1 MSTRPQFLPTHAFG
15 IGSKGPKVADLHE
28 RLSKLG
34 YEIDGAELEAS
45 TFGPSTEKA
54 VRRFQQ
60 TAGLLV
66 DGIVGPQTWDA
77 LLAHGFRLGDR
88 LLYYREPM
96 IRGSDV
102 MELQSRLNALG
113 FDCGRADGVFGP
125 RTESALRQFQAQ
137 AGVLADGVF
146 GPESLAALRTLG
158 PRGELRLPGSPS
170 ETFPVDHGL
179 AHAKIF
185 VDTPSPS
192 EHRYSPATDS
202 EVSRVACSIAR
213 CLGRQLK
220 ARGTRVV
227 LSQTRELLTQRDRAA
242 VANEWGADAVLS
254 LSLNWHEEPAAH
266 GTACY
271 YYAGDAGYSAAGKRL
286 ASLCQRELVQSLGT
300 TDLRIHGRAWDI
312 LRLTQAPAVVVE
324 PGFISSPHERST
336 LLSTENHEAIA
347 ACLVKALEAF
357 FSDDTS

>member
-1 MSTRPQFLPTHAFG
+1 MSTPSQLVPTHSFG

-28 RLSKLG
+28 RLTKLG
-34 YEIDGAELEAS
+34 YQIDVAELQS
-45 TFGPSTEKA
+45 SIFGPSTEKS

-102 MELQSRLNALG
+102 MDLQSRLNALG

-170 ETFPVDHGL
+170 ETFPADHGL
-179 AHAKIF
+179 GYAKIF

-192 EHRYSPATDS
+192 ERRYSPATDS
-202 EVSRVACSIAR
+202 EVCRVACSIAR
-213 CLGRQLK
+213 CLGRHLK

-227 LSQTRELLTQRDRAA
+227 LSQTKELLAQRDRAA
-242 VANEWGADAVLS
+242 LANEWGAHAVVS
-254 LSLNWHEEPAAH
+254 LSLNWHAEVSAR

-271 YYAGDAGYSAAGKRL
+271 YYAGDAGFSAAGKRL
-286 ASLCQRELVQSLGT
+286 ARLCQRELVQSLGT
-300 TDLRIHGRAWDI
+300 KDLRIHGRAWDI

-324 PGFISSPHERST
+324 PGFISSPQERSL
-336 LLSTENHEAIA
+336 LLSADNQELIA
-347 ACLVKALEAF
+347 ASLVKALEAF
-357 FSDDTS
+357 FSDETS